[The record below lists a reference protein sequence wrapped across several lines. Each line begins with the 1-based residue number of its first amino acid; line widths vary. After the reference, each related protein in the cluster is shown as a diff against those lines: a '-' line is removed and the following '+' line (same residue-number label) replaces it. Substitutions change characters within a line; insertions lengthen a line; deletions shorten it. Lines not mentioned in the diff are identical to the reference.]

1 MVSGIHAFLL
11 IYIRQEASGK
21 KQTAGVELVVVLV
34 FGIKAADMY
43 VSQGMDE
50 AFVAQVDADVRDAFF
65 AVGCGFATEK
75 DEVSAL
81 HVGEIRGYF
90 NAFAYISL
98 LRRISRDDYI
108 VHKKHCPDQT
118 AAIDSFRRSSR
129 PQIRDSD
136 HCIGGLNNAFDILFQ

>member
-50 AFVAQVDADVRDAFF
+50 AFVAR
-65 AVGCGFATEK
+65 
-75 DEVSAL
+75 
-81 HVGEIRGYF
+81 
-90 NAFAYISL
+90 
-98 LRRISRDDYI
+98 
-108 VHKKHCPDQT
+108 
-118 AAIDSFRRSSR
+118 
-129 PQIRDSD
+129 
-136 HCIGGLNNAFDILFQ
+136 

>member
-50 AFVAQVDADVRDAFF
+50 AFVAQVDAYVRDAFF

-81 HVGEIRGYF
+81 HVGEIRSDF
-90 NAFAYISL
+90 NAFAYICCDASL
-98 LRRISRDDYI
+98 GMIISCIKSTVR
-108 VHKKHCPDQT
+108 T
-118 AAIDSFRRSSR
+118 R
-129 PQIRDSD
+129 PLQSTPFEEVPAHR
-136 HCIGGLNNAFDILFQ
+136 

>member
-1 MVSGIHAFLL
+1 MVGGIHAFLL
-11 IYIRQEASGK
+11 IYIRQEAGGK

-50 AFVAQVDADVRDAFF
+50 AFVAQIDADMRNAFF

-75 DEVSAL
+75 DEISAL
-81 HVGEIRGYF
+81 HVGEIRSDF

-98 LRRISRDDYI
+98 LHASLGMIISCIKSTVR
-108 VHKKHCPDQT
+108 T
-118 AAIDSFRRSSR
+118 R
-129 PQIRDSD
+129 PLQSTPFEEVPAHR
-136 HCIGGLNNAFDILFQ
+136 

>member
-50 AFVAQVDADVRDAFF
+50 AFVAQVDAYVRDAFF

-75 DEVSAL
+75 TRSPRCTLEKSGA
-81 HVGEIRGYF
+81 
-90 NAFAYISL
+90 ISM
-98 LRRISRDDYI
+98 
-108 VHKKHCPDQT
+108 
-118 AAIDSFRRSSR
+118 RS
-129 PQIRDSD
+129 PT
-136 HCIGGLNNAFDILFQ
+136 

>member
-81 HVGEIRGYF
+81 HVGEWIHF
-90 NAFAYISL
+90 P
-98 LRRISRDDYI
+98 
-108 VHKKHCPDQT
+108 V
-118 AAIDSFRRSSR
+118 SFRALSLTA
-129 PQIRDSD
+129 
-136 HCIGGLNNAFDILFQ
+136 HKC

>member
-1 MVSGIHAFLL
+1 MISHIDNRGYDRWYSCLSPYLYKAGNGW
-11 IYIRQEASGK
+11 Q

-65 AVGCGFATEK
+65 AVDCGFATEK

-81 HVGEIRGYF
+81 HVGEIRSDF

-108 VHKKHCPDQT
+108 VHKST
-118 AAIDSFRRSSR
+118 VRTR
-129 PQIRDSD
+129 PLQSTPFEEVPAHR
-136 HCIGGLNNAFDILFQ
+136 

>member
-1 MVSGIHAFLL
+1 MVSGIHTFLL
-11 IYIRQEASGK
+11 IYIRQEAGGK

-50 AFVAQVDADVRDAFF
+50 AFVAQIDADMRNAFF

-75 DEVSAL
+75 DEISAL
-81 HVGEIRGYF
+81 HVGEIRSDF

-98 LRRISRDDYI
+98 LRRISRNDYI
-108 VHKKHCPDQT
+108 VHKKHCPDVPL
-118 AAIDSFRRSSR
+118 RSGHC
-129 PQIRDSD
+129 QISGHLLLRTTQHDEIYWDKS
-136 HCIGGLNNAFDILFQ
+136 CK

>member
-1 MVSGIHAFLL
+1 MISHIDNKGYGQWYSYLSPYLYKAGSGW
-11 IYIRQEASGK
+11 Q

-50 AFVAQVDADVRDAFF
+50 AFVAQIDADMRNAFF

-75 DEVSAL
+75 DEISAL
-81 HVGEIRGYF
+81 HVGEIRSDF

-98 LRRISRDDYI
+98 LRRISE
-108 VHKKHCPDQT
+108 
-118 AAIDSFRRSSR
+118 
-129 PQIRDSD
+129 
-136 HCIGGLNNAFDILFQ
+136 